1 MMGFS
6 FMMVMVEAFT
16 GLHEVEV
23 GECSLVFMDL
33 KLERVC
39 MIATGWRVVRTH

>member
-6 FMMVMVEAFT
+6 LMMVMVEAFT

-23 GECSLVFMDL
+23 GERSLVFMDL
-33 KLERVC
+33 KLVRVH
-39 MIATGWRVVRTH
+39 MFL

>member
-6 FMMVMVEAFT
+6 LMMVMVEAFT

-23 GECSLVFMDL
+23 DERSLVLREFTCL
-33 KLERVC
+33 PWGGE
-39 MIATGWRVVRTH
+39 